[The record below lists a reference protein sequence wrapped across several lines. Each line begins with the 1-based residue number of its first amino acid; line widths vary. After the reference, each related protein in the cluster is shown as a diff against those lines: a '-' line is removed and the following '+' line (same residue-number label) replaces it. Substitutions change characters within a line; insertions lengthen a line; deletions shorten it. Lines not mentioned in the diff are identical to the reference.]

1 MEQSQNQHQAPAPLW
16 IQTAEGT
23 DPAQNIAAGSDQSS
37 AEVIRLQQ
45 RVQELESRIVEY
57 ESLLEE
63 LPELF
68 ERKFQQR
75 LEPLLER
82 YRLLAR
88 AQHLLTAPTPP
99 LLKAAMRWRRRPPAT
114 TAAAGENSAA

>member
-1 MEQSQNQHQAPAPLW
+1 MDELSNPKQASAPILL
-16 IQTAEGT
+16 QGT
-23 DPAQNIAAGSDQSS
+23 TCDDQVIAPSSS
-37 AEVIRLQQ
+37 AEVIQLRQRL
-45 RVQELESRIVEY
+45 RELEAQLDDY
-57 ESLLEE
+57 EALLAE

-88 AQHLLTAPTPP
+88 TQTLLHSSTPP
-99 LLKAAMRWRRRPPAT
+99 LLKAAMRWRRRTPD
-114 TAAAGENSAA
+114 AASQQDAA